1 MKRRD
6 FIKKGA
12 GAFAIAAAG
21 TVRGANAPSNRVRL
35 GIVACARDCRGQR
48 VLNHALKVP
57 GVEFVYAC
65 DVFENARNWTERH
78 LEKTTGVRPVKEK
91 DVRKILEDKNL
102 DGIIC
107 ATPDHW
113 HATCAV
119 LAMQAGKHVYVEKP
133 CAFCPG
139 EGEIILKTQKATG
152 KVFQMGNQRR
162 SSEHVRKAI
171 EAIHNGIIGETKWGK
186 SWYMA
191 GRKPIGNGKPASVP
205 KNMDWDL
212 WQGPAPRTG
221 FRDNIVPYNWHWF
234 KHWGTG
240 ECGNNAVHFIDLARW
255 AMKLDYPNR
264 VTSAGGKFWIPETD
278 DWEWPDAQNVT
289 WEFPGG
295 KFITWEG
302 LCCTGFKPYMGY
314 GTGAMVYGTKGT
326 AFFTPG
332 SGVIIDDGRG
342 KNVQKFEPAGSDQ
355 VKDTTDRVSGGGK
368 TDPTVYHVANFVDA
382 VRANDPSKANS
393 GADDGVKST
402 FLALSANVSQLS
414 RSVID
419 IDPSNGKLLTK
430 AGEEFWSRKYE
441 KGWELA

>member
-35 GIVACARDCRGQR
+35 GIVACARYCRGQR

-65 DVFENARNWTERH
+65 DVLENARNWTERH

-133 CAFCPG
+133 CAFCPE

-221 FRDNIVPYNWHWF
+221 FRDNIVPMIKG
-234 KHWGTG
+234 KHVLIL
-240 ECGNNAVHFIDLARW
+240 AVSVA
-255 AMKLDYPNR
+255 
-264 VTSAGGKFWIPETD
+264 
-278 DWEWPDAQNVT
+278 
-289 WEFPGG
+289 
-295 KFITWEG
+295 
-302 LCCTGFKPYMGY
+302 
-314 GTGAMVYGTKGT
+314 
-326 AFFTPG
+326 
-332 SGVIIDDGRG
+332 
-342 KNVQKFEPAGSDQ
+342 
-355 VKDTTDRVSGGGK
+355 SGG
-368 TDPTVYHVANFVDA
+368 TVKAAVDA
-382 VRANDPSKANS
+382 VRYYGGETVGVAAMFSTKEVCGGFKVNSVFNPQDLPDYFSVPSHECPLCKEGKKLDAIINS
-393 GADDGVKST
+393 HGFS
-402 FLALSANVSQLS
+402 
-414 RSVID
+414 
-419 IDPSNGKLLTK
+419 KL
-430 AGEEFWSRKYE
+430 
-441 KGWELA
+441 